1 MAEDPPAVQFVV
13 LLWFL
18 NSVHACLQVT
28 EGCHL
33 GCLDEQA
40 QGKGFCAAPSWDPVT
55 GWGTPNYPEL
65 LAALLAE

>member
-1 MAEDPPAVQFVV
+1 MMQSLDV
-13 LLWFL
+13 LF
-18 NSVHACLQVT
+18 SCLQVT

-33 GCLDEQA
+33 GCLDEQV

-65 LAALLAE
+65 LAALLA